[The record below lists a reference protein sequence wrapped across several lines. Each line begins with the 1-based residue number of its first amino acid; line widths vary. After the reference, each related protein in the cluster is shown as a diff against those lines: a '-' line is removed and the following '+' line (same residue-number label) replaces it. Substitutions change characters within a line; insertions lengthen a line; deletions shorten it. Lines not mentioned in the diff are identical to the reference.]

1 MANPQVQFAGL
12 DLSNA
17 TIYSTQSNFNAFIRV
32 KGDFTAG
39 SPNVTNVVNQNAA
52 GGTYY
57 GTSSILPG
65 MFLMSSGE
73 TDEFTRIESYDQGTG
88 TIVLAANATG
98 TATTATNVR
107 IAPPKGMY
115 FIKSGSF
122 NKAGSGDP
130 QDWRAVTGSED
141 ANYDNSEPKWG
152 VVAQLADTASPSSA
166 IQGLYGQY
174 TITKIQDRISNGI
187 ASFFITSSDTV
198 NIFKEDSDKCVAS
211 AQGVMLLSSMENN
224 LMTIA
229 AAGDANT
236 NQGYGLAAYQTAV
249 GAQISALTSASGA
262 GSGFPFTGSAQI
274 TGSLAITGSV
284 DTLLN
289 SSENFLIKNATA
301 VTQSLFKI
309 DNEGVAVFRAREG
322 GDGTPTPIVGGL
334 YFTTSSAFVGIN

>member
-57 GTSSILPG
+57 GTSSIMPG

-73 TDEFTRIESYDQGTG
+73 TTQFTKILSYNQGTG
-88 TIVLAANATG
+88 TIVLEHNASG
-98 TATTATNVR
+98 TATQATNVR

-115 FIKSGSF
+115 FVKSGSF
-122 NKAGSGDP
+122 NKQGTGDP
-130 QDWRAVTGSED
+130 QDWRSVTGSED
-141 ANYDNSEPKWG
+141 ANYDNTQPKWG
-152 VVAQLADTASPSSA
+152 VVAQLANASTPTNGIA
-166 IQGLYGQY
+166 GLYGQY
-174 TITKIQDRISNGI
+174 TITKIQDRISTNVT
-187 ASFFITSSDTV
+187 SFFLTSSTTV
-198 NIFKEDSDKCVAS
+198 NIFKEDASKCINS
-211 AQGVMLLSSMENN
+211 GQGVMLLSSMQNN

-229 AAGDANT
+229 AAGDAGT

-249 GAQISALTSASGA
+249 GAQIALLTS
-262 GSGFPFTGSAQI
+262 GSGGGNAFPHTGSAQI
-274 TGSLAITGSV
+274 TGSLGVTGSV

-301 VTQSLFKI
+301 PTQSLFKI

-322 GDGTPTPIVGGL
+322 SDGVPSAIVGGV
-334 YFTTSSAFVGIN
+334 YFTTSSAFIGVD

>member
-17 TIYSTQSNFNAFIRV
+17 TIFSTQSNFNSFIRV

-39 SPNVTNVVNQNAA
+39 SPNVTNVVNQNEA
-52 GGTYY
+52 GGTFY

-73 TDEFTRIESYDQGTG
+73 TDEFTRIESYNQGTG
-88 TIVLAANATG
+88 TIVLASNATG

-122 NKAGSGDP
+122 NKQGTGDP

-152 VVAQLADTASPSSA
+152 VVAQLSDTSSPTNGIA
-166 IQGLYGQY
+166 GLYGQY
-174 TITKIQDRISNGI
+174 TITKIQDRISNGV
-187 ASFFITSSDTV
+187 ASFFITSSDSV
-198 NIFKEDSDKCVAS
+198 DIFKEASDKCITS
-211 AQGVMLLSSMENN
+211 NQGVMLISSMENN

-229 AAGDANT
+229 AASDAAT
-236 NQGYGLAAYQTAV
+236 NQGYGLGAYQTAV
-249 GAQISALTSASGA
+249 GAQIASLTSASGA
-262 GSGFPFTGSAQI
+262 GFPFTGSAQI
-274 TGSLAITGSV
+274 TGSIGLTGSQANLIQ
-284 DTLLN
+284 TA
-289 SSENFLIKNATA
+289 EQFIIKNAQA
-301 VTQSLFKI
+301 PTQSLFEVKG
-309 DNEGVAVFRAREG
+309 DGTAVFRARVG
-322 GDGTPTPIVGGL
+322 GDGAPTPILGGL
-334 YFTTSSAFVGIN
+334 YFTTSSVFVGIN

>member
-57 GTSSILPG
+57 GTSSIMPG

-73 TDEFTRIESYDQGTG
+73 TTQFTKILSYNQGTG
-88 TIVLAANATG
+88 TIVLEQNASG
-98 TATTATNVR
+98 TATQATNVR

-122 NKAGSGDP
+122 NKQGSGDP
-130 QDWRAVTGSED
+130 QDWRQVTGSED
-141 ANYDNSEPKWG
+141 SEYDNTEPKWG
-152 VVAQLADTASPSSA
+152 VVAQLAKASSA
-166 IQGLYGQY
+166 TSPVTGLYGQY
-174 TITKIQDRISNGI
+174 TITKIQDRISTNVT
-187 ASFFITSSDTV
+187 SFFLTSSTTV
-198 NIFKEDSDKCVAS
+198 NIFKEDSDKCIAS
-211 AQGVMLLSSMENN
+211 AQGVMLLSSMQNN

-229 AAGDANT
+229 AAGDAGT

-249 GAQISALTSASGA
+249 GAQIALLTS
-262 GSGFPFTGSAQI
+262 GSGGDLFPFSGSAQI
-274 TGSLAITGSV
+274 TGSLGLTGSQAN
-284 DTLLN
+284 LIQ
-289 SSENFLIKNATA
+289 SSENFIIKNATA
-301 VTQSLFKI
+301 PTQSLFEVKG
-309 DNEGVAVFRAREG
+309 DGVAVFRANNT
-322 GDGTPTPIVGGL
+322 GTPPSAVLGGL
-334 YFTTSSAFVGIN
+334 YFTTESAFLGVN